1 MKIPRTYRDFKPYL
15 KKVFRPKKLESVFLF
30 VTSRCNSLC
39 RTCFYWD
46 QLNKNEDLSF
56 EEIHTLSETAP
67 EFGKLWVSGGEPTMR
82 EDLDDIVCTFY
93 RNNRIHTLNLP
104 TNGLLPDNLDR
115 MVGRILKDCPN
126 LTIDL
131 NFSIDGLANTHDTI
145 RGVPNN
151 FVKTLAT
158 MERIKANYAG
168 IRRLR
173 RNVVTVIT
181 RENYDELVQLG
192 LEMLRRDLSTGQYF
206 EIIRGNPM
214 DLSLKNIKR
223 AELKALHDKLYAV
236 HAAHADRLFAD
247 VDPSFRWF
255 PKMYYLGTLK
265 FIFETHEQ
273 NLERPQRWAMP
284 CTAGVTTMVI
294 DHNGEFRAC
303 ELRQPLGR
311 LQDYQFNLSKAL
323 FSDAMKAEVADIPVA
338 NCWCTHS
345 CWISDSLKFSPKVLL
360 FKIPWTWLKTKIRRL
375 PELSLADI
383 ERFHEP
389 LPTQPAATAAP
400 TAGCQPPSNLVQL

>member
-1 MKIPRTYRDFKPYL
+1 MQIPRRAKDFTPYV
-15 KKVFRPKKLESVFLF
+15 KKVVRPKRLESVFLF

-46 QLNKNEDLSF
+46 QLNKNQDLTF
-56 EEIHTLSETAP
+56 DQIKTVSETAP
-67 EFGKLWVSGGEPTMR
+67 EFSKLWVSGGEPTMR
-82 EDLDDIVCTFY
+82 EDLDEIVCTFY
-93 RNNRIHTLNLP
+93 RNNKIHTLNLP

-151 FVKTLAT
+151 FQKTLAT
-158 MERIKANYAG
+158 MERMKEKYQG
-168 IRRLR
+168 VRRLR

-181 RENYDELVQLG
+181 RENYDELVRLG
-192 LEMLRRDLSTGQYF
+192 LEILRRDNSAGQYF

-214 DLSLKNIKR
+214 DLSLKNINR
-223 AELKALHDKLYAV
+223 RELKALHDQLMRV
-236 HAAHADRLFAD
+236 HEAHADRLFAN
-247 VDPSFRWF
+247 VDPKFRWF

-273 NLERPQRWAMP
+273 NVERPQKWAMP
-284 CTAGVTTMVI
+284 CTAGLTSLVI

-303 ELRQPLGR
+303 EIRPAIGQ
-311 LQDYQFNLSKAL
+311 LQDFNFDLSSALHSEAMQKEVKA
-323 FSDAMKAEVADIPVA
+323 IPEA
-338 NCWCTHS
+338 HCWCTHS

-360 FKIPWTWLKTKIRRL
+360 FKIPWSWLKHRLRRL
-375 PELSLADI
+375 PQLSVDDI
-383 ERFHEP
+383 QQFHEP
-389 LPTQPAATAAP
+389 LP
-400 TAGCQPPSNLVQL
+400 VQ

>member
-1 MKIPRTYRDFKPYL
+1 MQIPRRVKDFTPYL
-15 KKVFRPKKLESVFLF
+15 KKVVRPKRLESVFLF

-46 QLNKNEDLSF
+46 QLNKNQDLTF
-56 EEIHTLSETAP
+56 DQIKTVSETAP
-67 EFGKLWVSGGEPTMR
+67 EFDKLWVSGGEPTMR
-82 EDLDDIVCTFY
+82 EDLDEIVCTFY
-93 RNNRIHTLNLP
+93 RNNKIHTLNLP

-151 FVKTLAT
+151 FQKTLAT
-158 MERIKANYAG
+158 MERIKEKYQG
-168 IRRLR
+168 VRRLR

-192 LEMLRRDLSTGQYF
+192 LEILRRDNSTGQYF

-214 DLSLKNIKR
+214 DLSLKNISR
-223 AELKALHDKLYAV
+223 RELKALHDQLMRV
-236 HAAHADRLFAD
+236 HEAHADRLFAN
-247 VDPSFRWF
+247 VDPKFRWF
-255 PKMYYLGTLK
+255 PKMYYLGMLK

-273 NLERPQRWAMP
+273 NVERPQKWAMP
-284 CTAGVTTMVI
+284 CTAGLTSLVI

-303 ELRQPLGR
+303 EIRPAIGQ
-311 LQDYQFNLSKAL
+311 LQDFNFDLSSALHSEAMQKEVKA
-323 FSDAMKAEVADIPVA
+323 IPEA
-338 NCWCTHS
+338 HCWCTHS
-345 CWISDSLKFSPKVLL
+345 CWITDSLKFSPKVLL
-360 FKIPWTWLKTKIRRL
+360 FKIPWSWLKHRLRRL
-375 PELSLADI
+375 PQLSVRDI
-383 ERFHEP
+383 QQFHEP
-389 LPTQPAATAAP
+389 LPIQ
-400 TAGCQPPSNLVQL
+400 

>member
-1 MKIPRTYRDFKPYL
+1 MQIPRTAKDFTPYL
-15 KKVFRPKKLESVFLF
+15 KTLFRPKKLESIFIF

-46 QLNKNEDLSF
+46 QLNKNQDLSF
-56 EEIHTLSETAP
+56 DQIRTVSETAP

-82 EDLDDIVCTFY
+82 DDLDEIICTFY
-93 RNNRIHTLNLP
+93 RNNHIHTLNLP
-104 TNGLLPDNLDR
+104 TNGLLADNLDR
-115 MVGRILKDCPN
+115 IIHRVLKDCPN

-151 FVKTLAT
+151 FQKTLAT
-158 MERIKANYAG
+158 MERMKQKYAG
-168 IRRLR
+168 VRRLR

-181 RENYDELVQLG
+181 RENYDELVHLG
-192 LEMLRRDLSTGQYF
+192 LAMLKRDLSHGQYF

-214 DLSLKNIKR
+214 DLSLKNITR
-223 AELKALHDKLYAV
+223 QDLKALHHKLYAV
-236 HAAHADRLFAD
+236 HEAHAERLFAH
-247 VDPSFRWF
+247 VVPKFRWF

-265 FIFETHEQ
+265 LIFETHEQ
-273 NLERPQRWAMP
+273 NLERPRKWAMP
-284 CTAGVTTMVI
+284 CTAGVTSIVI
-294 DHNGEFRAC
+294 DHNGDFRAC

-311 LQDYQFNLSKAL
+311 LQDHNFNLAAALHSAAMQKEVKA
-323 FSDAMKAEVADIPVA
+323 IPEA

-360 FKIPWTWLKTKIRRL
+360 FKIPWSWLKTRIRRL
-375 PELSLADI
+375 PQLRLEDI
-383 ERFHEP
+383 EQFHEP
-389 LPTQPAATAAP
+389 LP
-400 TAGCQPPSNLVQL
+400 VE

>member
-1 MKIPRTYRDFKPYL
+1 MQIPRTAKDFTPYL
-15 KKVFRPKKLESVFLF
+15 KKVVRSKRLDSVFLF

-46 QLNKNEDLSF
+46 QLNKNQDLTF
-56 EEIHTLSETAP
+56 DQIKTVSETAP

-82 EDLDDIVCTFY
+82 DDLDEIVCTFY
-93 RNNRIHTLNLP
+93 RNNKIHTLNLP

-151 FVKTLAT
+151 FQKTLAT
-158 MERIKANYAG
+158 MERMKEKYQG
-168 IRRLR
+168 VRRLR

-181 RENYDELVQLG
+181 RENYDELVRLG
-192 LEMLRRDLSTGQYF
+192 LEILRRDNSTGQYF

-214 DLSLKNIKR
+214 DLSLKNISR
-223 AELKALHDKLYAV
+223 RELKALHDQLMRV
-236 HAAHADRLFAD
+236 HEAHADRLFAN
-247 VDPSFRWF
+247 VDPKFRWF

-273 NLERPQRWAMP
+273 NVERPQKWAMP
-284 CTAGVTTMVI
+284 CTAGLTSMVI

-303 ELRQPLGR
+303 EIRPAIGR
-311 LQDYQFNLSKAL
+311 LQDFDFDLSSALHSEAMQKEVKA
-323 FSDAMKAEVADIPVA
+323 IPEA
-338 NCWCTHS
+338 HCWCTHS

-360 FKIPWTWLKTKIRRL
+360 FKIPWSWLKHRLRRL
-375 PELSLADI
+375 PQLSVQDI
-383 ERFHEP
+383 EQFHEP
-389 LPTQPAATAAP
+389 LP
-400 TAGCQPPSNLVQL
+400 VQ